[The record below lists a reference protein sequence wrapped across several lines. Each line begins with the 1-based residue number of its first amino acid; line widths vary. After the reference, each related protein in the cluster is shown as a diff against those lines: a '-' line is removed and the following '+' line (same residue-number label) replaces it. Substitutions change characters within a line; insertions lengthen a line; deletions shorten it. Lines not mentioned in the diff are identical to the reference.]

1 MDFCRNCR
9 TKLDPWAKF
18 CPECGKEVFTIKKC
32 SKCGTDIEEG
42 ARFCPVCGNVVAQIM
57 KCANCGSEMD
67 KWANFCPECGSKQ
80 EYVAGIYRIRGFDLG
95 EVQYQVFLK
104 YSKDSWGTQKNM
116 DKALEWLRKSAE
128 HKNTDAERT
137 LGEFYLNGTIV
148 KRDEKLALEWLK
160 KASEKGDKI
169 AKQTI
174 DDFEQEKNALQ
185 KMLAEEAVSH
195 DAKLQREIARKYLH
209 NKEPEKAVLWYRKS
223 ADQGYA
229 DAQNAL
235 AFRYYKGEG
244 VQKDFTEA
252 VKWWQKAA
260 EQGNSTSQ
268 CYLAWRYYLGE
279 GVEKNLEESTK
290 WWLKAAEQGN
300 SEAQFKLGNN
310 YSNGEGVEKNPVEAA
325 KWWLKAAEQGDASAQ
340 CNIGWA
346 YNNGEGVQKDMNAAV
361 QWYTKA
367 ASNGNETAKKNLQN
381 MEYVILENPHVE
393 NYNVHLNLTPKDAK
407 WFIDIKTG
415 YMRNCI
421 ATKINLPT
429 PGNLPFYEI
438 TRFIEFDLAI
448 DVFGSKKKN
457 SFIESM
463 QVRLFSENGKK
474 LSLDYMDWGDPY
486 CDIIIDYVQGKIYKD
501 VHIPVRFI
509 ICFLGCEPK
518 ETSTGDSFAHWN
530 EWYMM
535 EEYPLPAG
543 KYYLEIYFGGKTVR
557 TQLFYFDCPELEEKY
572 YKDDVDFMVNS
583 NKANAE
589 VKAWAQEQND
599 KWAKKQEK
607 AARRK
612 EQLARWEAEEATKPE
627 VIRWYQCSKCYL
639 TVKKAGDF
647 PSPFNCTGDKFC
659 STAQHSWH
667 ILGHFGNKPYQCNHC
682 GLTIYCDELPSSGDI
697 PECCPSGPTKRHQFH
712 AL

>member
-185 KMLAEEAVSH
+185 KMLDEEAVSH

-346 YNNGEGVQKDMNAAV
+346 YQYGEGVQKDKNAAV

-393 NYNVHLNLTPKDAK
+393 RTDVYQDVNYNNHE
-407 WFIDIKTG
+407 WFEKCKPD

-421 ATKINLPT
+421 LKDIRSLYIY
-429 PGNLPFYEI
+429 PFGEI
-438 TRFIEFDLAI
+438 HRVVEFDLAI
-448 DVFGSKKKN
+448 NVLECRQKHG
-457 SFIESM
+457 FIPTTLKAA
-463 QVRLFSENGKK
+463 LFSERGQRIK
-474 LSLDYMDWGDPY
+474 LNFMNTFPVDDYEATLDIRSGQRYEN
-486 CDIIIDYVQGKIYKD
+486 
-501 VHIPVRFI
+501 VHIPIRFDTI
-509 ICFLGCEPK
+509 FLTFTEHEENAGEFMQ
-518 ETSTGDSFAHWN
+518 SYR
-530 EWYMM
+530 EWSIMN
-535 EEYPLPAG
+535 EYPLPAG
-543 KYYLEIYFGGKTVR
+543 NYYLQIEFDEKFYR
-557 TQLFYFDCPELEEKY
+557 TPLFFFNSPELAQKY
-572 YKDDVDFMVNS
+572 YKDDVDIMVNT
-583 NKANAE
+583 NKDDAE
-589 VKAWAQEQND
+589 LKAWAQEQNY
-599 KWAKKQEK
+599 KWAKEQEK

-612 EQLARWEAEEATKPE
+612 EQLARWKAEEATKPE
-627 VIRWYQCSKCYL
+627 VIRWYQCSKCYS
-639 TVKKAGDF
+639 VIKKAGDF
-647 PSPFNCTGDKFC
+647 PSSLNCTGDKFC
-659 STAQHSWH
+659 STAPHSWH
-667 ILGHFGNKPYQCNHC
+667 ILGSFGDKPYQCNHC
-682 GLTIYCDELPSSGDI
+682 GLTIYCDELPSDI
-697 PECCPSGPTKRHQFH
+697 PECCHSGPTKRHQFH

>member
-1 MDFCRNCR
+1 MTFCRNCKTR
-9 TKLDPWAKF
+9 LNPWAKF
-18 CPECGKEVFTIKKC
+18 CPECGKEVFTIKAC

-42 ARFCPVCGNVVAQIM
+42 ARFCPECGNVVAQIM

-80 EYVAGIYRIRGFDLG
+80 EYVAGIYTIRGFDLG

-185 KMLAEEAVSH
+185 KMLDEEAISH

-209 NKEPEKAVLWYRKS
+209 NKELETSVYWYRKS
-223 ADQGYA
+223 AEQGYA

-235 AFRYYKGEG
+235 AFRYYEGDG
-244 VQKDFTEA
+244 VQKDFAEA

-300 SEAQFKLGNN
+300 SEAQRCLGNN

-340 CNIGWA
+340 CNMGWA

-361 QWYTKA
+361 QWYRKA
-367 ASNGNETAKKNLQN
+367 AANGNETAKKNLQN

-393 NYNVHLNLTPKDAK
+393 RSVVYLNVNSNDWDRFQKCKPD
-407 WFIDIKTG
+407 

-421 ATKINLPT
+421 LKDIQSLYIN
-429 PGNLPFYEI
+429 PFNEI
-438 TRFIEFDLAI
+438 QRVVEFDLAI
-448 DVFGSKKKN
+448 DVLECRQKYGIIPTSLN
-457 SFIESM
+457 AA
-463 QVRLFSENGKK
+463 LFSEQGQRIT
-474 LSLDYMDWGDPY
+474 LDFMTTFAVDYEATL
-486 CDIIIDYVQGKIYKD
+486 DIRSGQRYEN
-501 VHIPVRFI
+501 VHIPIRFDTI
-509 ICFLGCEPK
+509 FLRCTVHEENAG
-518 ETSTGDSFAHWN
+518 SFMQRYS
-530 EWYMM
+530 EWSIMD
-535 EEYPLPAG
+535 EYPLPAG
-543 KYYLEIYFGGKTVR
+543 NYYLQIKFDEKTYR
-557 TQLFYFDCPELEEKY
+557 TPLFYFDCPELEEKY
-572 YKDDVDFMVNS
+572 YKDDVYTMVES
-583 NKANAE
+583 NKDNAD
-589 VKAWAQEQND
+589 VRVWAQKQNA
-599 KWAKKQEK
+599 KWTKKQEESAHRK
-607 AARRK
+607 A
-612 EQLARWEAEEATKPE
+612 QLARWEAEEATKRQAQQNA
-627 VIRWYQCSKCYL
+627 IYWWICKYCSKTIKSANLPDRMICPVRQN
-639 TVKKAGDF
+639 TDHFWNKMGRAGNVAWACKK
-647 PSPFNCTGDKFC
+647 
-659 STAQHSWH
+659 
-667 ILGHFGNKPYQCNHC
+667 C
-682 GLTIYCDELPSSGDI
+682 GLVVYMAEDEIPSDLG
-697 PECCPSGPTKRHQFH
+697 CLCPTRQNEMHNFNKV
-712 AL
+712 